1 MPIGGSLDSFP
12 ASFFVAVHGAFLIV
26 GVWAW
31 KKAEGARRKFAPA
44 FWLYAVSQIVFL
56 AFFGGAITLK
66 MAVLLE
72 QTLVVIMVLWIAV
85 QGSESA

>member
-1 MPIGGSLDSFP
+1 MPIGGFLDSFP
-12 ASFFVAVHGAFLIV
+12 TLLFVAVHVVFLIV

-31 KKAEGARRKFAPA
+31 KKAAGARRKFAAA